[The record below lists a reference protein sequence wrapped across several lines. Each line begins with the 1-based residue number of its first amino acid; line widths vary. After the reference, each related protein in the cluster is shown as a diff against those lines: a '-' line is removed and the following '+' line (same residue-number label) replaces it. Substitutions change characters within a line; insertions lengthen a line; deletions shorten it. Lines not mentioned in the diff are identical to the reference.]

1 MVPRMLA
8 VMRMLRKTQP
18 RITVKSLYFGGL
30 FDSALNAVSIGL
42 APVNPRR
49 DNAGPFELQHAA
61 VLLFCALP
69 NMETKKNGYFAHL
82 SAVSAPTHRRPSN
95 SRSSLSGSERIMK
108 NPLAIFREAGSAMPR
123 RRRTVVADDRAGLR
137 VLSADRPNCIG
148 AP

>member
-1 MVPRMLA
+1 MAPRMLP

-30 FDSALNAVSIGL
+30 FDSALNGVSIGL

-69 NMETKKNGYFAHL
+69 NMEIKKWGGQSVQAL
-82 SAVSAPTHRRPSN
+82 AAVAT
-95 SRSSLSGSERIMK
+95 SSQM
-108 NPLAIFREAGSAMPR
+108 AISLTFP
-123 RRRTVVADDRAGLR
+123 
-137 VLSADRPNCIG
+137 P
-148 AP
+148 